1 MKKYNPNN
9 ERIKREYFAFLKEA
23 KRQSENAVDAA
34 AMAIARFETDTK
46 LRDFK
51 AFHFEQAVAFKHRL
65 ASQESRATGGK
76 LSKATLN
83 STLAHLKRFFQW
95 LALQPGYRS
104 RLSYPDAE
112 YFNLSEKDS
121 RIATARRQCAV
132 PTLEQI
138 KHVLAMMQTD
148 SAIEKRNRALI
159 AFTLLTGAR
168 DSAIASIKLKHVD
181 LDAGNVFQDAREVN
195 TKFSK
200 SFTTTFFPVGD
211 EIRQIVADWVAYLR
225 EVMFWGSDDPLFPA
239 TLVTVGP
246 ARQFQATGLDRK
258 HWSNAGP
265 IRGIFKSAFPAAGL
279 SYFNPHSFRNTL
291 VRLGETLCQTP
302 EAFKAWSQNLG
313 HEGVLTTFTSYGS
326 VDPRRQGEI
335 IQSLRPRQPGD
346 DANTA
351 RLAEAIVQQMRKDGL
366 VSLGNCTG

>member
-1 MKKYNPNN
+1 MKKYNPTN

-34 AMAIARFETDTK
+34 AMAIARFEADTK
-46 LRDFK
+46 RRDFK

-83 STLAHLKRFFQW
+83 ATLAHLKRFFQW
-95 LALQPGYRS
+95 LALQPGYKS

-121 RIATARRQCAV
+121 RIATARRQFAV
-132 PTLEQI
+132 PTVEQI
-138 KHVLAMMQTD
+138 KRVLVTMPAESAMD
-148 SAIEKRNRALI
+148 RRNRALI

-181 LDAGNVFQDAREVN
+181 LSAGNVFQDAREVN

-211 EIRQIVADWVAYLR
+211 DIRQIVADWVAYLR

-239 TLVTVGP
+239 TLVAVGP
-246 ARQFQATGLDRK
+246 TRQFHAAGLERR
-258 HWSNAGP
+258 HWSHAGP
-265 IRGIFKSAFPAAGL
+265 IRGIFKLAFTAAGL
-279 SYFNPHSFRNTL
+279 PYFNPHSFRNTL

-335 IQSLRPRQPGD
+335 IQSLRPCQPGA
-346 DANTA
+346 DASTD
-351 RLAEAIVQQMRKDGL
+351 RLAAAIVQQMRKGGL
-366 VSLGNCTG
+366 LGSCRRR